1 MLRYLVRRLILM
13 FIALFIITSATWFL
27 MQTLPGTPFQDEKL
41 SDAAREQL
49 YAKYGLDDP
58 LAVQYVRYM
67 LNVAQGELGNSFYFD
82 NRPVTDIISNRLPV
96 SAFLGAQALLFGIPV
111 GLVLGTIAALRHNTW
126 TDSVAVT
133 VSVLGLAL
141 PTFVL
146 GPLLQYLIAFKAGLL
161 PIAFFDTWQHSILPT
176 LTLSGIVIA
185 IVARYIRS
193 EMLEVLGQDY
203 VDLAKSKGL
212 SRATVTFRHVMKN
225 ALIPVVTVIPPLA
238 IALITGSIVVENVF
252 AIPGIGE
259 QFVTAITVSDY
270 YMIMG
275 TSIVFAVFFVVTL
288 LLQDLLYGVVDP
300 RIRVTADQE
309 QLTTRAGAGEGS

>member
-1 MLRYLVRRLILM
+1 MA
-13 FIALFIITSATWFL
+13 IALFIITSATWFL

-41 SDAAREQL
+41 SDTAREQL

-58 LAVQYVRYM
+58 LPVQYGRYM
-67 LNVAQGELGNSFYFD
+67 LNVVQGELGNSFYFD
-82 NRPVTDIISNRLPV
+82 NRPVTEIIASRMPV
-96 SAFLGAQALLFGIPV
+96 SAFLGFQALIFGIPV
-111 GLVLGTIAALRHNTW
+111 GLVLGAIAALRHNTW

-133 VSVLGLAL
+133 VSVLGIAL

-161 PIAFFDTWQHSILPT
+161 PLAFFDTWQHSILPT
-176 LTLSGIVIA
+176 LTLSGLVVA

-212 SRATVTFRHVMKN
+212 SRAIVTFRHVMKN

-238 IALITGSIVVENVF
+238 IALITGSIVVETVF

-259 QFVTAITVSDY
+259 QFVTSITVSDY

-275 TSIVFAVFFVVTL
+275 TSIVFALFFVITL
-288 LLQDLLYGVVDP
+288 LLQDLLYGVIDP
-300 RIRVTADQE
+300 RIRVTA
-309 QLTTRAGAGEGS
+309 GEGTLSAGGSDGDGGNN

>member
-1 MLRYLVRRLILM
+1 MA
-13 FIALFIITSATWFL
+13 IALFIITSATWFL
-27 MQTLPGTPFQDEKL
+27 MQALPGTPFQDEKL
-41 SDAAREQL
+41 SDTAREQL

-58 LAVQYVRYM
+58 LPVQYGRYM
-67 LNVAQGELGNSFYFD
+67 LNVVQGELGNSFYFD
-82 NRPVTDIISNRLPV
+82 SRPVTEIIGNRLPV
-96 SAFLGAQALLFGIPV
+96 SAFLGVQALIFGIPV
-111 GLVLGTIAALRHNTW
+111 GLVLGAIAALRHNTW
-126 TDSVAVT
+126 TDSFAVT
-133 VSVLGLAL
+133 VSILGIAL

-212 SRATVTFRHVMKN
+212 SRMAVTFKHVIKN
-225 ALIPVVTVIPPLA
+225 ALIPVITVIPPLA
-238 IALITGSIVVENVF
+238 IALITGSIVVETVF

-259 QFVTAITVSDY
+259 QFVAAFTVNDY

-275 TSIVFAVFFVVTL
+275 TTIFFAVFFVVAL

-300 RIRVTADQE
+300 RIRIVASGGGALTARGSGGD
-309 QLTTRAGAGEGS
+309 GGEN

>member
-1 MLRYLVRRLILM
+1 MLRFLSRRLILM
-13 FIALFIITSATWFL
+13 VIALFIIVSVTWFL
-27 MQTLPGTPFQDEKL
+27 MQTLPGTPFQDQKL
-41 SDAAREQL
+41 SDTAREQL
-49 YAKYGLDDP
+49 YARYGLDDP
-58 LAVQYVRYM
+58 LPVQYGRYM
-67 LNVAQGELGNSFYFD
+67 LNVVQGELGTSFYFD
-82 NRPVTDIISNRLPV
+82 NRPVTEILLSRMPV
-96 SAFLGAQALLFGIPV
+96 SAFLGFQALVFGIPV
-111 GLVLGTIAALRHNTW
+111 GLVLGAIAALRHNTW
-126 TDSVAVT
+126 TDSFAVL
-133 VSVLGLAL
+133 VSILGLAL

-212 SRATVTFRHVMKN
+212 SRATVTFKHVMKN

-259 QFVTAITVSDY
+259 QFVTSITVSDY

-275 TSIVFAVFFVVTL
+275 TSIVFAVFFVITL
-288 LLQDLLYGVVDP
+288 LLQDLLYGLIDP
-300 RIRVTADQE
+300 RIRVTAE
-309 QLTTRAGAGEGS
+309 AEGGES